1 MDSAFGTDVLG
12 LDSLP
17 PSPLY
22 PVGQLPSSTA
32 AAPPSAGPDPGSRPR
47 LSVPLAPPA
56 STPPASAIDLAQQ
69 LGTSAPSP
77 VTPGPGGFDL
87 GPLIRSA
94 FTPQGGVFGANTGQ
108 FMSALG
114 GGLSSAGQNWNKPAM
129 AAFASGAGAALQ
141 GGQQWQAQQQ
151 EAKLKALNAA
161 IAAWKTGD
169 MTSYHQ
175 ALAQYHAAVAQQ
187 RLANLTGPRP
197 DTRVAPPAGLA
208 AANAAASAPA
218 PQSAGQDSTPGQ
230 GAGGGSFAPPAIVY
244 GSAPA
249 AGAAAPAV
257 RQTAATPADPL
268 AQARDAVARGAPRDA
283 VIERLRVNGI
293 DPAGL

>member
-22 PVGQLPSSTA
+22 PVGQLPPSAA
-32 AAPPSAGPDPGSRPR
+32 AAPGGADSPSSPR

-69 LGTSAPSP
+69 PGTSAPSP
-77 VTPGPGGFDL
+77 VTPDPGGLDL
-87 GPLIRSA
+87 GQLIRSA

-197 DTRVAPPAGLA
+197 DTRVTPPAGLA

-218 PQSAGQDSTPGQ
+218 PQSPGQDSTPGQ
-230 GAGGGSFAPPAIVY
+230 GAGDGSFAPPAIVY

-249 AGAAAPAV
+249 AAVLSAP
-257 RQTAATPADPL
+257 QTAAPPADPL

>member
-22 PVGQLPSSTA
+22 PVGQLPPSAA
-32 AAPPSAGPDPGSRPR
+32 AAPPSAGPDPGSSPR
-47 LSVPLAPPA
+47 LNVPLAPPA
-56 STPPASAIDLAQQ
+56 SAPPGSAIDLAQA
-69 LGTSAPSP
+69 LGTTAPSP
-77 VTPGPGGFDL
+77 VAAGPGGLDL
-87 GPLIRSA
+87 GQLIRSA

-114 GGLSSAGQNWNKPAM
+114 GGLSAAGQNWNKPAM

-175 ALAQYHAAVAQQ
+175 ALAHYHAAVAQQ

-218 PQSAGQDSTPGQ
+218 PQSPGQDSTPGQ

-249 AGAAAPAV
+249 AGSTAPAV